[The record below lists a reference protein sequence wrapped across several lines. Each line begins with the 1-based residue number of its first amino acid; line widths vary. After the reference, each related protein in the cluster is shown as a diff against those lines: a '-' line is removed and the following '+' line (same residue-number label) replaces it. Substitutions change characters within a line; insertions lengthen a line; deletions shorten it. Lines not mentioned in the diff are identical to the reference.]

1 MSIANTLIF
10 LKEVLN
16 LNLLDRVQQLAS
28 LKGLS
33 IAEIERKANLG
44 NGTIRRW
51 TNSIP
56 SADKLYRVSKVLGV
70 SIEYLLSGEEPIENE
85 KSKLIARKASSLSTE
100 QLDAVLNMIDV
111 FKSK

>member
-1 MSIANTLIF
+1 M
-10 LKEVLN
+10 
-16 LNLLDRVQQLAS
+16 
-28 LKGLS
+28 S
-33 IAEIERKANLG
+33 IAEIERKSNLG

-51 TNSIP
+51 ADSIP

-85 KSKLIARKASSLSTE
+85 KSKLIARKASSLSAE

-111 FKSK
+111 FKNK